1 MRVLLLV
8 FILLWGG
15 IFARAQCRFA
25 FLTDIHVVPNNP
37 NEAALKQ
44 VVAEINQDE
53 YDFVVITG
61 DLSNMG
67 SDAELNCVKT
77 ILDELRHPYYIIP
90 GNHET
95 NWSESAGMTF
105 NRLWGADRF
114 NFTVGDYQFLGY
126 STGPYMKMGD
136 GLVKNEDLIWI
147 GQQLRQAKEDRKT
160 IISMAHYPL
169 DRSLSNYKPLVA
181 MLKDYDVPL
190 SFCGHGHRLQQL
202 DFDGIVGVMGRAL
215 MDKQGTGYNQVIF
228 RNDSAFVCEKK
239 LGEAPVP
246 ALAFPLKPNYNSEVV
261 EVMSEEG
268 FEHLEP
274 TFLHLDSCSVMGGA
288 AKTGELLVFANSCGV
303 VKCYDSL
310 SGKMLWQYDTGEA
323 VYATPFTNGRLVFV
337 GTIHRGL
344 LALDVRTG
352 ALKWELPSQTP
363 VLAEGVVAGNDLFIG
378 LGSDGFV
385 CVEAASGRVKW
396 RNTDMTAF
404 IQAAPVLTSKSVL
417 FGVWDTHL
425 YALNRKNGKQQWK
438 WNNGSPVRLLSPGN
452 VVPVVANDQV
462 FVVAPDRYLTVLGLQ
477 DGKQLMRTK
486 QHQVRESMGMT
497 LDGADVVA
505 KTMNDTVIFV
515 DTRTHEITRVDCG
528 FGYEHNPCPM
538 VEVDGVVYG
547 GTREGVLFA
556 IDRKS
561 RQFLFSEKLGC
572 SSINKIVPA
581 GNGQVLVTLME
592 GVVTILQSN
601 KK

>member
-1 MRVLLLV
+1 MRILV
-8 FILLWGG
+8 FVFLLFWIGV
-15 IFARAQCRFA
+15 FAGAQIRFA

-44 VVAEINQDE
+44 VVAEINQDD

-67 SDAELNCVKT
+67 SDAELHCVKA
-77 ILDELRHPYYIIP
+77 ILDQLTHPYYIVP

-114 NFTVGDYQFLGY
+114 SFSVGNYQFLGY

-147 GQQLRQAKEDRKT
+147 GQQLRQSKEKGKT
-160 IISMAHYPL
+160 IISMPHYPL

-190 SFCGHGHRLQQL
+190 SLCGHGHKLQQL

-215 MDKQGTGYNQVIF
+215 MDKQQVIGYNQVIF

-239 LGEAPVP
+239 LGETPNL
-246 ALAFPLKPNYNSEVV
+246 ALAFPLKPNYDDGAVAVMAEERYEHV
-261 EVMSEEG
+261 EPS
-268 FEHLEP
+268 
-274 TFLHLDSCSVMGGA
+274 FLHLDSCSVMGGA
-288 AKTGELLVFANSCGV
+288 AMVDDRVVFANSCGV
-303 VKCYDSL
+303 VKCHHAR
-310 SGKMLWQYDTGEA
+310 SGKLLWQYETGEA

-363 VLAEGVVAGNDLFIG
+363 VLAEGVVAGDDLIIG

-385 CVEAASGRVKW
+385 CVEAATGRVKW
-396 RNTDMTAF
+396 RNSDMTAF
-404 IQAAPVLTSKSVL
+404 IQAAPVLTSDYVL
-417 FGVWDTHL
+417 FGVWDTYL
-425 YALNRKNGKQQWK
+425 YCLNRKDGSLHWK
-438 WNNGSPVRLLSPGN
+438 WNNGLPVRLLSPGN
-452 VVPVVANDQV
+452 VVPAVANDQV
-462 FVVAPDRYLTVLGLQ
+462 FVVAPDRYLTVLGLH

-486 QHQVRESMGMT
+486 QHKVRESMGLT
-497 LDGADVVA
+497 LDGAHVVA

-515 DTRTHEITRVDCG
+515 DTRTHDITRVDCD

-538 VEVDGVVYG
+538 VEIDGVVYG

-561 RQFLFSEKLGC
+561 RKYLFSEKLGC

-581 GNGQVLVTLME
+581 GNGKVLVTLME
-592 GVVTILQSN
+592 GVVTILQP

>member
-1 MRVLLLV
+1 MRFLLFV
-8 FILLWGG
+8 FLLFW
-15 IFARAQCRFA
+15 IDVFAGAQIRFA
-25 FLTDIHVVPNNP
+25 FLTDLHVVPNNP
-37 NEAALKQ
+37 NEAVLKQ

-67 SDAELNCVKT
+67 SDAELLCVKA
-77 ILDELRHPYYIIP
+77 ILDELQHPYYIIP

-114 NFTVGDYQFLGY
+114 NFTVGDYRFLGY

-147 GQQLRQAKEDRKT
+147 GQQLRQAKEAGNT
-160 IISMAHYPL
+160 IINMAHYPL
-169 DRSLSNYKPLVA
+169 DGSLSNYQPLVA
-181 MLKDYDVPL
+181 MLKDYEVPV
-190 SFCGHGHRLQQL
+190 SFCGHGHKLQQL

-215 MDKQGTGYNQVIF
+215 MDKQHVIGYNQVTF
-228 RNDSAFVCEKK
+228 RNDSAFVCEKP
-239 LGEAPVP
+239 LGGASVP
-246 ALAFPLKPNYNSEVV
+246 TLAFPLKPNYVPVPIQEKGKMVGV
-261 EVMSEEG
+261 
-268 FEHLEP
+268 HLKP
-274 TFLHLDSCSVMGGA
+274 LFFHQDSCSVMGGA
-288 AKTGELLVFANSCGV
+288 IMVGDRVVFANSCGV
-303 VKCYDSL
+303 VKCHHAV
-310 SGKMLWQYDTGEA
+310 SGDLLWQYNSGEA

-344 LALDVRTG
+344 LALDVHTG
-352 ALKWELPSQTP
+352 ALRWELPSQTP
-363 VLAEGVVAGNDLFIG
+363 VLAEGVVAGDDLFIG

-385 CVEAASGRVKW
+385 CVEAATGRVKW

-404 IQAAPVLTSKSVL
+404 IQAAPVLTSDFVL

-425 YALNRKNGKQQWK
+425 YCLNRKDGSLQWK

-452 VVPVVANDQV
+452 VVPAVANDKV
-462 FVVAPDRYLTVLGLQ
+462 FVVAPDRYLTVLGLH

-497 LDGADVVA
+497 LDGAHVVA
-505 KTMNDTVIFV
+505 KTMNDTVIIV
-515 DTRTHEITRVDCG
+515 DTRTHEISRVDCG

-538 VEVDGVVYG
+538 VEIDGVVYG

-556 IDRKS
+556 IDSKS
-561 RQFLFSEKLGC
+561 RKFLFREKLGC

-581 GNGQVLVTLME
+581 GKGKVLVTLME
-592 GVVTILQSN
+592 GKIYLLDTHR
-601 KK
+601 